1 VRRRRRL
8 VLDLDRRTKK
18 DFCEGVTHPSNQPV
32 RSFHVEIF
40 IFGTT
45 KVRREHTETLVERVL
60 IAGQMSGFSRKDNVC
75 DQLSTQ
81 VEEFA
86 TNADALI
93 IINLNIIRDGNDENK
108 KVDTYMYVSAAV
120 V

>member
-1 VRRRRRL
+1 M
-8 VLDLDRRTKK
+8 
-18 DFCEGVTHPSNQPV
+18 
-32 RSFHVEIF
+32 
-40 IFGTT
+40 
-45 KVRREHTETLVERVL
+45 
-60 IAGQMSGFSRKDNVC
+60 AGQMSGFSRKDNVC

-86 TNADALI
+86 TNADTL
-93 IINLNIIRDGNDENK
+93 IINLNIIRDGNDEKK